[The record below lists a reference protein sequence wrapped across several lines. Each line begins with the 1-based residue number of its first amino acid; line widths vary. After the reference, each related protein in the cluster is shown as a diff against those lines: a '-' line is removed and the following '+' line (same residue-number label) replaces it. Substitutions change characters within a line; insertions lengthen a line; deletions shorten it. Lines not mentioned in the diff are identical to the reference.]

1 MMESQNSWFTM
12 APVDHDFL
20 QTLVDWKV
28 QGAGHTLIFRLMFS
42 FPWLLTFQDAQVT
55 AAKIGNFHLFKPAII
70 SKAAFPCRWITF
82 AFSTF
87 FMNPACEKHRLRQ
100 TPAETFGN
108 DFFQFHQ
115 DGQRRCIYYTT
126 SLSKGSLWEGSS
138 RHGQCLENGKGVAL
152 DRQIGKEREW
162 TDA

>member
-1 MMESQNSWFTM
+1 MESQNSWFTT

-20 QTLVDWKV
+20 QMLVVWEV
-28 QGAGHTLIFRLMFS
+28 QGAGCTLVFRLMFS
-42 FPWLLTFQDAQVT
+42 FRWLLTFQDAQVT

-70 SKAAFPCRWITF
+70 SKATFLCCWITF

-87 FMNPACEKHRLRQ
+87 LMNPACEKQRLRQ

-108 DFFQFHQ
+108 DFFKFHQ
-115 DGQRRCIYYTT
+115 DGQRRCIYYTR
-126 SLSKGSLWEGSS
+126 SLSKRSLWEGNS
-138 RHGQCLENGKGVAL
+138 RHNQCLENGKGVAL
-152 DRQIGKEREW
+152 DQQIGKEREW